1 VSRNTYILIVC
12 LKILNIG
19 GICITI
25 EQEQNYQDT
34 PFVESQEEK
43 IEKYARMAIPT
54 VAAVGLGGGGCNV
67 ISWCKEKGIS
77 GGKLVAV
84 NTDATHLRIVKAD
97 KRILIGEKLTRGM
110 GAGGYPDVGERA
122 LYESANEVVHELS
135 KSNIIFMVAGLG
147 GGTGT
152 GSIVGLADVLRKKFA
167 DNPMAPLIVGVV
179 TLPFEVETARMT
191 AAKRGLNRLKAVC
204 DSVVVIDNNRLVKV
218 AGNLPFKEA
227 LGVAN
232 TTVGKFVKGVTETIT
247 TASLINLDY
256 ADLKAIMSG
265 SGLASIGIGE
275 GVGESRIEGA
285 VDKALNGRLLDIE
298 DVTKAQGLLI
308 HVSGGE
314 DLTLSEVNRAA
325 EIMKRSLPPNVKI
338 IWGARVD
345 PELKGAV
352 SVMAVVTG
360 VESAFLKK
368 GEKHIGR
375 LKFNF

>member
-1 VSRNTYILIVC
+1 M
-12 LKILNIG
+12 
-19 GICITI
+19 
-25 EQEQNYQDT
+25 EQNEEPYQYQDS
-34 PFVESQEEK
+34 PYVETQEEK
-43 IEKYARMAIPT
+43 IEKFARMAAPT
-54 VAAVGLGGGGCNV
+54 VVAVGLGGAGCNV
-67 ISWCKEKGIS
+67 ITWVKDKGIA

-84 NTDATHLRIVKAD
+84 NTDATHLKISKAD
-97 KRILIGEKLTRGM
+97 KRILIGEKLTRGL
-110 GAGGYPDVGERA
+110 GSGGYPDVGERA
-122 LYESANEVVHELS
+122 LYETANEVIHELS

-152 GSIVGLADVLRKKFA
+152 GSIVGLADVLKKKFA
-167 DNPMAPLIVGVV
+167 GNPMAPLIVGVV
-179 TLPFEVETARMT
+179 TLPFEVETARMA
-191 AAKRGLNRLKAVC
+191 AAKRGLSRLKSAC

-218 AGNLPFKEA
+218 AGNLPFREA

-256 ADLKAIMSG
+256 ADLKAIMTG

-275 GVGESRIEGA
+275 GTGETRVEQA
-285 VDKALNGRLLDIE
+285 VEKALNGRLLDIE

-314 DLTLSEVNRAA
+314 DLTLAEVNRAA
-325 EIMKRSLPPNVKI
+325 EIMKRSLPPKVKI

-345 PELKGAV
+345 NELQGAV

-360 VESAFLKK
+360 VESAFLRKS
-368 GEKHIGR
+368 EKHLGPI
-375 LKFNF
+375 KFH

>member
-1 VSRNTYILIVC
+1 M
-12 LKILNIG
+12 NI
-19 GICITI
+19 ITP
-25 EQEQNYQDT
+25 EQYPYQEQ
-34 PFVESQEEK
+34 PFVETQEEK
-43 IEKYARMAIPT
+43 IEKYAKMAVPT

-67 ISWCKEKGIS
+67 ITWIKEKGVT
-77 GGKLVAV
+77 GGRLIAV
-84 NTDATHLRIVKAD
+84 NTDATHLSIVKAD
-97 KRILIGEKLTRGM
+97 KRILIGEKLTHGM

-122 LYESANEVVHELS
+122 LYESVNEVFHELS
-135 KSNIIFMVAGLG
+135 RSNIIFMVAGLG

-152 GSIVGLADVLRKKFA
+152 GAIVGLADSLRKKFKG
-167 DNPMAPLIVGVV
+167 NPMAPLLVGVV

-191 AAKRGLNRLKAVC
+191 SAKKGLNRLKDVR

-247 TASLINLDY
+247 TASLINMDY

-275 GVGESRIEGA
+275 GLGEGRIEAA

-298 DVTKAQGLLI
+298 DVTKAKGLLI

-314 DLTLSEVNRAA
+314 DLTLSEVTRAA

-368 GEKHIGR
+368 SEKHIGR